1 MRRFLWLAL
10 VPLALGACGGDSKDT
25 PTAAETSGVSAE
37 RAAYIAEAD
46 AACAEFPGQHP
57 ELAASL
63 ERIEGITLDSPESFE
78 TLADH
83 FELVH
88 EVATEFAATFESIEP
103 PGEDRP
109 QIDELNIT
117 NHQALDLLPKIVA
130 GLRSGTNPTAVANEY
145 GQTIAKADQLAA
157 DFGFQVC
164 ARVSAGLQ

>member
-10 VPLALGACGGDSKDT
+10 VPLALAACGGDSKDT
-25 PTAAETSGVSAE
+25 PTAAVTGGDNTE

-46 AACAEFPGQHP
+46 AACAAFPAQHP
-57 ELAASL
+57 ELTKSMQ
-63 ERIEGITLDSPESFE
+63 RIDGITLDSPESFE

-88 EVATEFAATFESIEP
+88 EVAADFAETFESIEP
-103 PGEDRP
+103 PVEDRP

-130 GLRSGTNPTAVANEY
+130 GLRSGTNPTAVATEY
-145 GQTIAKADQLAA
+145 GQKLAKADQLAA
-157 DFGFQVC
+157 AYGFQSC
-164 ARVSAGLQ
+164 ARVSSGLQ